1 MGRHSILD
9 SHEVKNS
16 SAIRG
21 AAIAGAVGVLAG
33 AGIPAATADSY
44 ESTDEAKAVS
54 AAAVELSTVA
64 EVETQNATVELGSA
78 SAGEWELAAVELE
91 AEAAPEAVAEAVVPA
106 VSESRV
112 AEHTSRGAAPVSE
125 AVSAAPVAANPS
137 ASAIVNIA
145 RQYAGVPYV
154 YGGTTPAGWD
164 CSGFTSYVYAQV
176 GVSLPRTS
184 GGQLAAGRV
193 VSASEAQPGDLVVWP
208 GHVGIY
214 TGNGQ
219 HIAAR
224 RPGVGTLEGP
234 LYGSYQFVRIG

>member
-9 SHEVKNS
+9 SHEVKNA

-44 ESTDEAKAVS
+44 GSTDATKAVS
-54 AAAVELSTVA
+54 AAAVELSAVA
-64 EVETQNATVELGSA
+64 EVETQNTTVALGSA
-78 SAGEWELAAVELE
+78 SAGEWELAALDVE
-91 AEAAPEAVAEAVVPA
+91 AEAAPEPVETVQAQG
-106 VSESRV
+106 RV
-112 AEHTSRGAAPVSE
+112 AGISNTRAAGNSQ
-125 AVSAAPVAANPS
+125 ASSAPIAANPS

-145 RQYAGVPYV
+145 RQYAGAPYV
-154 YGGTTPAGWD
+154 SGGTTPAGWD
-164 CSGFTSYVYAQV
+164 CSGFTQYVFAQA
-176 GVSLPRTS
+176 GISLPRTS
-184 GGQLAAGRV
+184 GAQGAAGRTI
-193 VSASEAQPGDLVVWP
+193 SASEARPGDLVVWA

-234 LYGSYQFVRIG
+234 LYGSYRFVRIGG